1 MLSPTWECPSTAMTI
16 RRREL
21 TVHETPLRPSTSGSV
36 VLELGPGIGA
46 LVLHTPPE
54 LDGAE
59 IEISLVAD
67 LPGEPARR
75 THSRVRR
82 RLTPGGVTFAA
93 VYPDLAAGDYLIW
106 RDASTP
112 VVTVTVDG
120 GQVTTARWPE

>member
-1 MLSPTWECPSTAMTI
+1 
-16 RRREL
+16 
-21 TVHETPLRPSTSGSV
+21 VHETPLRPSTSGSV

-59 IEISLVAD
+59 IEISLAAD

-75 THSRVRR
+75 THSQVRR
-82 RLTPGGVTFAA
+82 RLMPGGVKFAA

-112 VVTVTVDG
+112 VITVTVGG

>member
-1 MLSPTWECPSTAMTI
+1 MTI
-16 RRREL
+16 RHREL
-21 TVHETPLRPSTSGSV
+21 TVHETPLGPSTSGSV

-59 IEISLVAD
+59 IEISPVTDSAD
-67 LPGEPARR
+67 EPARR
-75 THSRVRR
+75 THSQVRQR
-82 RLTPGGVTFAA
+82 ITSGGTKFAA
-93 VYPDLAAGDYLIW
+93 VYPGLAAGDYTIW

-112 VVTVTVDG
+112 VTTITVDS